1 MPRHHCPCHHCRCCR
16 CHCCTSKRGTVDDA
30 KAPSAVLP
38 PSSRK
43 QARDGQQCPGT
54 IVCAATTAIVH
65 PPPPPTCSLQ
75 AVHCP
80 LSLLPAQGHHHHHYC
95 HNVLFASKRRCPS
108 SRRKPHCLPWPWHL
122 FWCKGR
128 CWDRPPPTVPPPRPP
143 PQLPRRWWQSPLGQ
157 RGGGYGATVIV
168 KATDLPRT
176 GHCCL
181 PGGRDHH
188 DATIWVHPALP
199 RCPLTPLHLTTA
211 MPTRCHGEAHS

>member
-1 MPRHHCPCHHCRCCR
+1 MPRHHRLCCHH
-16 CHCCTSKRGTVDDA
+16 HHASKQGTA
-30 KAPSAVLP
+30 NNAQAPLFV
-38 PSSRK
+38 
-43 QARDGQQCPGT
+43 
-54 IVCAATTAIVH
+54 
-65 PPPPPTCSLQ
+65 PPPPPLCIL
-75 AVHCP
+75 
-80 LSLLPAQGHHHHHYC
+80 LLPPPALSKPSTARSRCCQHKDITTTIIATTSSLPANEGVHPQEESHIVCHGHGTSSGARDVVGIAPPQQC
-95 HNVLFASKRRCPS
+95 RR
-108 SRRKPHCLPWPWHL
+108 RA
-122 FWCKGR
+122 
-128 CWDRPPPTVPPPRPP
+128 PP